1 MVDGYR
7 LMIEWVPLQ
16 HGGAVM
22 GHSTETQLHTVQV
35 VSCTTAAHTPSTTEY
50 GHAKSCMPLS
60 EDGVHRLVVK
70 TLRIP

>member
-1 MVDGYR
+1 M
-7 LMIEWVPLQ
+7 LEWIPLQ
-16 HGGAVM
+16 HAGAVM

-60 EDGVHRLVVK
+60 EDGCAQASGEDSQDTIALD
-70 TLRIP
+70 I